1 MKKRA
6 AWFIIIGVICL
17 VLLAVCASNI
27 SKSFVVRV
35 DDNGWS
41 ANEPTPI
48 SAPVTYTDENGT
60 TRSIADDPSGVE
72 WAGPWDNNL
81 VAEPEAV
88 WGVTPDGDREY
99 PRSDDFESYEDYKAY
114 MDYKYHSNDPEATP
128 PVIHFKDPT
137 VSTVVGRNLGP
148 GPGPDVSSSMVG

>member
-1 MKKRA
+1 MEQKKTNWLA
-6 AWFIIIGVICL
+6 TIAIVCLLALVVVCL
-17 VLLAVCASNI
+17 VGGWGNDLVKFLDERRSTEAVS
-27 SKSFVVRV
+27 
-35 DDNGWS
+35 
-41 ANEPTPI
+41 PQT
-48 SAPVTYTDENGT
+48 TYTDKNGII
-60 TRSIADDPSGVE
+60 RSFADDPSGEE

-99 PRSDDFESYEDYKAY
+99 PRSDDFETYEDYKAY

-137 VSTVVGRNLGP
+137 AGTAVGHNSDP
-148 GPGPDVSSSMVG
+148 GPGPYAYPSFGNG

>member
-1 MKKRA
+1 MKQKKTNWLA
-6 AWFIIIGVICL
+6 TIAIVCLLALVVVCL
-17 VLLAVCASNI
+17 VGWGNDLVKFLDERRSTEAVL
-27 SKSFVVRV
+27 
-35 DDNGWS
+35 
-41 ANEPTPI
+41 PQT
-48 SAPVTYTDENGT
+48 TYTDKNGII
-60 TRSIADDPSGVE
+60 RSFADG
-72 WAGPWDNNL
+72 AGPWDNNL

-148 GPGPDVSSSMVG
+148 GPGPDANSSMVG

>member
-1 MKKRA
+1 MKQKKTNWLA
-6 AWFIIIGVICL
+6 TIAIVCLLALVVVCL
-17 VLLAVCASNI
+17 VGWGNDLVKFLDERRSTEAVS
-27 SKSFVVRV
+27 
-35 DDNGWS
+35 
-41 ANEPTPI
+41 PQT
-48 SAPVTYTDENGT
+48 TYTGKNGII
-60 TRSIADDPSGVE
+60 RSFADDPSGVE

-137 VSTVVGRNLGP
+137 AGNAVGS
-148 GPGPDVSSSMVG
+148 GPGPDTNSSMVG